1 MAFALGRLSL
11 TSRIAPSVVTSIP
24 SDISVLLHETD
35 QRVHCDGAAA
45 RGSNDDG
52 VDVELEESINICF
65 GVARAGQGRLY
76 KSRNVGWGATAITG
90 EQFCHRELADG
101 RL

>member
-24 SDISVLLHETD
+24 SDISVLLHEAD
-35 QRVHCDGAAA
+35 QRVHCDGAEA

-52 VDVELEESINICF
+52 VDVELEESINICC
-65 GVARAGQGRLY
+65 GVAGAGKSDLYEGRD
-76 KSRNVGWGATAITG
+76 VGWGSTAITG
-90 EQFCHRELADG
+90 EQFSHRELPD
-101 RL
+101 